1 MTLSLDSPLLRI
13 FLTVSFFAALSLVR
27 TKDVDIPYL
36 YKISCWHY
44 WYVWNWQQHILYS
57 SVSAACGYSPSDKC
71 SHWVLWKRYARWR
84 RLIFFETD
92 RTVTYPNRFLFGTGS
107 GYQAEFS
114 HLVMMFWYC
123 FKYSIL
129 YFVNHPSPERWRSL
143 LLLCLKINGLEII
156 EFGFLFNNLNT
167 SGVATY

>member
-92 RTVTYPNRFLFGTGS
+92 RTVTYPNRFLFWNGFGIS
-107 GYQAEFS
+107 SWIFS
-114 HLVMMFWYC
+114 SCYDVL
-123 FKYSIL
+123 IL
-129 YFVNHPSPERWRSL
+129 FQVFYP
-143 LLLCLKINGLEII
+143 LLCESSIARTMKIFTFTVFKNKWIRDYWVWVFI
-156 EFGFLFNNLNT
+156 
-167 SGVATY
+167 